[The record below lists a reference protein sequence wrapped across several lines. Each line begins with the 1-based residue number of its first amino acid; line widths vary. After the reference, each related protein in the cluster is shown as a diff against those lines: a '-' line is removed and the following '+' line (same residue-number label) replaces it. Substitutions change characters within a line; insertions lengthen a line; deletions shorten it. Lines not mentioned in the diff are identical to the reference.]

1 MSVEPTQFQM
11 PIDQI
16 DVDVAV
22 VGGGL
27 AGVAAAIAAS
37 RAGADVA
44 LVQNRPVLGGNSSS
58 EVRVW
63 VCGATATGHQRFA
76 RETGII
82 GELYLENEY
91 RNPEGNPY
99 YWDLVVLEAVRAEP
113 RIRLFLNTD
122 VSTVE
127 TDGSAI
133 VAVTGKTM
141 GSERLV
147 RISASMFIDC
157 TGDGFIGASAG
168 ADYLLGRE
176 AHGQFQEDFAPDVAD
191 LQTLGSTLLFYTKD
205 LGRPVPFV
213 PPSFAVDVARTS
225 IPESR
230 IIRTGDNGA
239 DYWWIEWGGELDI
252 VADNERIRDE
262 LWAVIYGIWDYI
274 KNSGEFEAENLT
286 LEWVGSVPGKR
297 EYRRLVGDLIL
308 TASDIVPEAEHPDA
322 IGFGGW
328 SVDLHPSKGVYH
340 QGGAAQQFYPD
351 GLYPIPFRVL
361 YSRNVD
367 NLLFAGRDISA
378 SHVAFGSTR
387 VMSTCAVLGEAAGAA
402 AALCTRTG
410 MTPRDLATDHGGLLQ
425 QHLLREDAAIVGVRA
440 DDPDDVAP
448 LARVSASSR
457 RTTLS
462 TGEPGGD
469 TLPLTSDVGLL
480 VPLEPSLGTVE
491 VLLCAETDTELTWSV
506 HSTGHPAV
514 YLPRHQLRAG
524 SIQVGAGAQVHAALP
539 LGLTAADIGGEYRNV
554 VLVLH
559 ENPTLAWHVA
569 DERTYGLLT
578 MQRRHSHQ
586 EEIDAHVVDGGRANA
601 NALVSWDV
609 KRLRRR
615 TPVIRTTDPTDA
627 FHESHV
633 TDGYQRPYG
642 APRMWSSAPDSEQ
655 PQWVQLDWDEA
666 QEIAEIVLIFN
677 DDVDE
682 YLNNL
687 HYRRSPFRVMPEL
700 VRDYRVQVRT
710 AQGWHEAAQVR
721 ENRRRRRVHS
731 LEERGHPID
740 GVRVEI
746 EATNGSPTAQIY
758 AIRAQRTPSAGPPEG
773 SRDA

>member
-1 MSVEPTQFQM
+1 MSVEPAQFQM

-27 AGVAAAIAAS
+27 AGVAAAVAAA

-82 GELYLENEY
+82 GELYLENEF

-133 VAVTGKTM
+133 VAVTGKIM

-147 RISASMFIDC
+147 RIGASMFIDC

-176 AHGQFQEDFAPDVAD
+176 AHGQFQENFAPEVAD

-205 LGRPVPFV
+205 IGHPVPFV
-213 PPSFAVDVARTS
+213 PPSFAVDIAQTS

-308 TASDIVPEAEHPDA
+308 TAADIVPEAEHPDA

-351 GLYPIPFRVL
+351 GVYPIPFRAL

-402 AALCTRTG
+402 AALCARTG
-410 MTPRDLATDHGGLLQ
+410 MNPRALATEHGTTLQ
-425 QHLLREDAAIVGVRA
+425 QHLLREDAALVGVRA

-448 LARVSASSR
+448 LAQVSASSR

-462 TGEPGGD
+462 TGEASGG
-469 TLPLTSDVGLL
+469 TLPLTSDIGLL
-480 VPLEPSLGTVE
+480 FPLTPSLGALE
-491 VLLCAETDTELTWSV
+491 VLLHAETGTDLEWSV

-514 YLPRHQLRAG
+514 YLPKHQLRAG
-524 SIQVGAGAQVHAALP
+524 SVQVPAGEQVRIQLP
-539 LGLTAADIGGEYRNV
+539 LELGAEDLDNECRNV

-559 ENPTLAWHVA
+559 ENSSLAWHA
-569 DERTYGLLT
+569 ASERTYGLLA
-578 MQRRHSHQ
+578 MQRRLSHQ
-586 EEIDAHVVDGGRANA
+586 EEIDAHVVDGGRTGANEV
-601 NALVSWDV
+601 VSWDV

-615 TPVIRTTDPTDA
+615 TPVIRTTDLTDA
-627 FHESHV
+627 FHESRV

-642 APRMWSSAPDSEQ
+642 APRLWSADPDTEQ
-655 PQWVQLDWDEA
+655 PQWVQLDWDEP
-666 QEIAEIVLIFN
+666 QTIAEIVLVFN

-700 VRDYRVQVRT
+700 VRDYRVQIHT
-710 AQGWHEAAQVR
+710 TGGWHEVAHVC

-731 LEERGHPID
+731 IGASGRPVD
-740 GVRVEI
+740 GVRIEI
-746 EATNGSPTAQIY
+746 DATNGAATAQIY
-758 AIRAQRTPSAGPPEG
+758 AIRAQRTSSAGLPKGP
-773 SRDA
+773 RDV